1 MADYTLN
8 ARTVINSFLWD
19 QLKEYEIFEEDQY
32 RIDDFTKEVV
42 PIIPTQQVPEF
53 NNLIGDKPYIIYDYE
68 VHGYDDNWWICEES
82 MLFTIVATKI
92 SKISEII
99 EFMIDL
105 FRRFDDSGKDVQIF
119 NPSSDKIIFYS
130 INLQDASSPAPFDME
145 GGRMAA
151 SVEISYKYSRVLSP
165 SGRFA

>member
-19 QLKEYEIFEEDQY
+19 QLKQNNIFIEDQY

-53 NNLIGDKPYIIYDYE
+53 NNLIGEKPYIIYDYE
-68 VHGYDDNWWICEES
+68 IQGYDENWWVCEES
-82 MLFTIVATKI
+82 MLFTVVGTKV
-92 SKISEII
+92 SEISEIV
-99 EFMIDL
+99 EFMVDL
-105 FRRFDDSGKDVQIF
+105 FRRFDDTGHDIQQY
-119 NPSSDKIIFYS
+119 NPNSDKIIFYS
-130 INLQDASSPAPFDME
+130 VYLDSASSPAPFDME
-145 GGRMAA
+145 GGRMSA
-151 SVEISYKYSRVLSP
+151 SVEISYKYSRVLNS